1 MLARVDRI
9 LEPLIWLAAAAGI
22 VMLLAGPRIVA
33 HDSATAAGVVSYSG
47 GAAPGDQAPA
57 RLFSDRCGSCH
68 TLSAAG
74 TKGTVGPVLDNAG
87 LDAASVAAKVRSGGG
102 VMPSFSGSLSSAQ
115 IGAIAAYVAKAS
127 GG

>member
-1 MLARVDRI
+1 MLAGVDRI
-9 LEPLIWLAAAAGI
+9 LTWVVWIAAAAGLL
-22 VMLLAGPRIVA
+22 MLLAGPRIVA
-33 HDSATAAGVVSYSG
+33 HDSAKAAGAISYSG
-47 GAAPGDQAPA
+47 GAAPGGPAPA
-57 RLFSDRCGSCH
+57 KLFSDRCGSCH

-74 TKGTVGPVLDNAG
+74 TKGTVGPVLDGAG
-87 LDAASVAAKVRSGGG
+87 LDAAAVAAKVRSGGG

>member
-9 LEPLIWLAAAAGI
+9 LEPLIWLVAAAGI

-33 HDSATAAGVVSYSG
+33 HDSAKAGAVSYSG
-47 GAAPGDQAPA
+47 GAAPGGQAPA
-57 RLFSDRCGSCH
+57 RLFSDRCGACH

-74 TKGTVGPVLDNAG
+74 TTGSVGPVLDG
-87 LDAASVAAKVRSGGG
+87 TRLDAASVAAKMQSGGG
-102 VMPSFSGSLSSAQ
+102 AMPSFSSSLSAAQ
-115 IGAIAAYVAKAS
+115 IGAIATYVAKAS